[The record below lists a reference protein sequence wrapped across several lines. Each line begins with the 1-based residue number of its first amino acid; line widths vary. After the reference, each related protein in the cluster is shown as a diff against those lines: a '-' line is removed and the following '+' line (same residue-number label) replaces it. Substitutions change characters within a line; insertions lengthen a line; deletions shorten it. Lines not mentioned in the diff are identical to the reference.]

1 MVVNI
6 KSKKHAS
13 SRVPGHA
20 GSRGSLL
27 AKLFLSTLYLSAF
40 TFGGGYAMLSMIEHH
55 CVEQKQWITHDEMMN
70 ITVIAEST
78 PGPIAINCA
87 TFTGYRQAGF
97 FGALAATLGIV
108 FPSFAVIYVI
118 SRFLDHFL
126 EITLIAHAFQG
137 IKIGAGLL
145 ILDAAVV
152 MIQKMPK
159 KLLPRIIM
167 IFSAAAMLMISAFS
181 WNFSS
186 ISLMLTAAAVSLCI
200 FLLKEMSQ
208 KKGGASS

>member
-1 MVVNI
+1 MN
-6 KSKKHAS
+6 
-13 SRVPGHA
+13 
-20 GSRGSLL
+20 LL
-27 AKLFLSTLYLSAF
+27 ADLFFTFANIGLF

-55 CVEQKQWITHDEMMN
+55 CVEQKQWITHNEMMN

>member
-1 MVVNI
+1 MN
-6 KSKKHAS
+6 
-13 SRVPGHA
+13 
-20 GSRGSLL
+20 LL
-27 AKLFLSTLYLSAF
+27 ADLFFTFANIGLF

-186 ISLMLTAAAVSLCI
+186 ISLMLTTAAVSLCI

>member
-1 MVVNI
+1 MN
-6 KSKKHAS
+6 
-13 SRVPGHA
+13 
-20 GSRGSLL
+20 LL
-27 AKLFLSTLYLSAF
+27 ADLFFSFANIGLF

>member
-1 MVVNI
+1 MN
-6 KSKKHAS
+6 
-13 SRVPGHA
+13 
-20 GSRGSLL
+20 LL
-27 AKLFLSTLYLSAF
+27 ADLFFTFANIGLF

-152 MIQKMPK
+152 MIKKMPK

-186 ISLMLTAAAVSLCI
+186 ISLMLTAASVSLCI

>member
-1 MVVNI
+1 MN
-6 KSKKHAS
+6 
-13 SRVPGHA
+13 
-20 GSRGSLL
+20 LL
-27 AKLFLSTLYLSAF
+27 ADLFFTFANIGLF

-87 TFTGYRQAGF
+87 TFTGYRQAGL

-152 MIQKMPK
+152 MIKKMPK

>member
-1 MVVNI
+1 MN
-6 KSKKHAS
+6 
-13 SRVPGHA
+13 
-20 GSRGSLL
+20 LL
-27 AKLFLSTLYLSAF
+27 ADLFFTFANIGLF

-152 MIQKMPK
+152 MIKKMPK

-167 IFSAAAMLMISAFS
+167 IFSAAAMLMISA
-181 WNFSS
+181 FSS

>member
-1 MVVNI
+1 MN
-6 KSKKHAS
+6 
-13 SRVPGHA
+13 
-20 GSRGSLL
+20 LL
-27 AKLFLSTLYLSAF
+27 ADLFF
-40 TFGGGYAMLSMIEHH
+40 TFANIGLFTLGGGYAMLSMIEHH

-152 MIQKMPK
+152 MIKKMPK